1 MLYLI
6 FDKII
11 SFFFYLHLLYLKIKN
26 YCKNNDIPK
35 YRLLLENNSIVKYN
49 GRLNWNYIT
58 RDWRNVKC
66 IEVKYIYKNNNYRII
81 YEYPLSIKF
90 PLDFNKISRTSFL
103 LSDKYESILKQ
114 YAGPNRDFY
123 QGQFKQ
129 RLEFIFL
136 FNNIRDTFVEITNNR
151 LDDIIIQKDE
161 NIII

>member
-26 YCKNNDIPK
+26 YCKNNNIHK
-35 YRLLLENNSIVKYN
+35 CRLLLENNSIVQYN
-49 GRLNWNYIT
+49 GRLNWNNIT
-58 RDWRNVKC
+58 KDAKC
-66 IEVKYIYKNNNYRII
+66 LEIEYIYRNKTYRII
-81 YEYPLSIKF
+81 YEYPLDIVF
-90 PLDFNKISRTSFL
+90 PLSFNKISRTSFL

-123 QGQFKQ
+123 QNKFKQ

-136 FNNIRDTFVEITNNR
+136 FNNIKDTYIKITNN
-151 LDDIIIQKDE
+151 DNKDIIIQKDE